1 MASRFS
7 IEAIFKGQDRVTKP
21 VSKMETRMR
30 KFLRVTRRGF
40 FRAESAVRKFA
51 VSLLK
56 TSVKFTAAS
65 AAIIGAAGLA
75 GITFALKMFLT
86 EASKIEDAVAAF
98 DPMLGGAKKAKEL
111 VEELNKTAAT
121 TPFQF
126 ENLAGVAKQLLPIM
140 NGDLKKIIKTI
151 RMLGDTAGG
160 NAEKL
165 DTITRGFTKAMLKGK
180 VDMESLNM
188 IGEAGVPIFNDLA
201 AVMGVKVNAAFFKM
215 ISAGEVTTKDLTK
228 AFQRM
233 TSEGGIFYQG
243 MIKASA
249 TLTGKVSTLKDV
261 FGQTAGAIGMKLL
274 PHAKKFVDI
283 ATKITSKIKEW
294 VRVNDKLIEQKVEQG
309 IKKIIEI
316 SKKLVEVAKLIVKWT
331 KENKKFIPLILEI
344 IAVIGI
350 LIPTMTAL
358 AAVIT
363 IVNVLMTAN
372 PIGLIIVAIAA
383 LITGVIVLIRH
394 WETVKDAF
402 RDMNPIL
409 IILLGPIG
417 LLIKAIQV
425 IQDNMP
431 GLIKAWETFKNVMVG
446 VWNVLKEVF
455 TIATMLMSGPIQA
468 FKAID
473 RIKSLFGGGETE
485 ATETGDGIQTI
496 TPQEQISRTI
506 EERSQ
511 KSTAQL
517 TIHDQTGRA
526 ELAGAGGPGIDIKL
540 LRSGDFD

>member
-1 MASRFS
+1 
-7 IEAIFKGQDRVTKP
+7 
-21 VSKMETRMR
+21 MR

-86 EASKIEDAVAAF
+86 EASKIEDATAAF
-98 DPMLGGAKKAKEL
+98 TPLLGGVKKAKEL
-111 VEELNKTAAT
+111 VEDLNKTAAT

-126 ENLAGVAKQLLPIM
+126 EALSGVAKQLLPVM
-140 NGDLKKIIKTI
+140 DGDLKKIIKTI

-160 NAEKL
+160 NAQKL
-165 DTITRGFTKAMLKGK
+165 DSITRGFTKAMLKGK

-188 IGEAGVPIFNDLA
+188 IGEAGVPIFKDLA
-201 AVMGVKVNAAFFKM
+201 AVMGVEVNAAFFKM
-215 ISAGEVTTKDLTK
+215 ISAGKVSTKDLTK
-228 AFQRM
+228 AFQKM
-233 TSEGGIFYQG
+233 TSEGGIFFNG
-243 MIKASA
+243 MKIASE
-249 TLTGKVSTLKDV
+249 TLTGKISTLKDNIAL
-261 FGQTAGAIGMKLL
+261 TAASIGLKLL
-274 PHAKKFVDI
+274 PKAKKIVDI
-283 ATKITSKIKEW
+283 ATKITGKIREW
-294 VRVNDKLIEQKVEQG
+294 VKANEKLIEQKIEQG
-309 IKKIIEI
+309 IKKIIETG
-316 SKKLVEVAKLIVKWT
+316 KKLIDIAKLVVKWT

-363 IVNVLMTAN
+363 VVNVLMTAN

-383 LITGVIVLIRH
+383 LVAGVIVLIRH
-394 WETVKDAF
+394 WEAVKDAF
-402 RDMNPIL
+402 RNMNPIL

-425 IQDNMP
+425 IQDSMP

-446 VWNVLKEVF
+446 VWNILKEVF

-468 FKAID
+468 FKAIG
-473 RIKSLFGGGETE
+473 RIKSLFGGGGDAETAE
-485 ATETGDGIQTI
+485 SGEGIQNV
-496 TPQEQISRTI
+496 TPQQQISKTI

-511 KSTAQL
+511 KNTAEL
-517 TIHDQTGRA
+517 TIKDQTGRG
-526 ELAGAGGPGIDIKL
+526 ELTGTSGPGITMEL
-540 LRSGDFD
+540 LPSGGF